1 MVYGGH
7 ALGTTPGGSIPE
19 VTHVGGPTP
28 FFASSHGH
36 AFRPK
41 NLRPVAYDELA
52 LGTALSGHFHPGNL
66 EFTHIKR
73 LTPASNFYPGQALHL
88 GSLDPMAG
96 PCPEQRLRRQQ
107 DVAAQ
112 GTHERWNHPL
122 PRGPVTSNNATVWHP
137 ALWGQDRSQQAKPLE
152 RD

>member
-1 MVYGGH
+1 MAPRTLDGLTHGMASDDRIRLGNPEFANVDGPTPTFAFSPIQILHIGSLETVVYGGH
-7 ALGTTPGGSIPE
+7 ALGTTLGGRIPE
-19 VTHVGGPTP
+19 FTHVGGPAP
-28 FFASSHGH
+28 SFASGHGQ

-41 NLRPVAYDELA
+41 NMRPAAYDELA

-96 PCPEQRLRRQQ
+96 PCPE
-107 DVAAQ
+107 
-112 GTHERWNHPL
+112 
-122 PRGPVTSNNATVWHP
+122 
-137 ALWGQDRSQQAKPLE
+137 
-152 RD
+152 

>member
-1 MVYGGH
+1 MIATCSIQYYE
-7 ALGTTPGGSIPE
+7 TPLLSCVPL
-19 VTHVGGPTP
+19 
-28 FFASSHGH
+28 HGH

-96 PCPEQRLRRQQ
+96 PCPE
-107 DVAAQ
+107 
-112 GTHERWNHPL
+112 
-122 PRGPVTSNNATVWHP
+122 
-137 ALWGQDRSQQAKPLE
+137 
-152 RD
+152 